1 MIGNMKNI
9 VDVKVY
15 SKPQE
20 IFKQLLNAEFSL
32 ILQSHKNSKLIKR
45 LGISSVN
52 NDFYNPIQG
61 AWKMNIPPSLL
72 LTIVIATATI
82 IKEKL
87 DSQED

>member
-32 ILQSHKNSKLIKR
+32 ILQSHKNSNLLKR
-45 LGISSVN
+45 LGCSVN
-52 NDFYNPIQG
+52 NSFYNPIQG
-61 AWKMNIPPSLL
+61 A
-72 LTIVIATATI
+72 
-82 IKEKL
+82 
-87 DSQED
+87 